1 MYTDAQA
8 LNQSVIQDRSQDSPS
23 LLKSWLSAEKNARL
37 ERFFSWAEI
46 RLTNSFLRPMVLL
59 TLTCAAVLGPQLA
72 SATPGDAKFKPLYDE
87 VAKLQGPDA
96 LKFFQNLPARGV
108 KGADVIDFFID
119 LPMSP
124 ANQQINKIFKDEGF
138 AFYLQKYPR
147 GDAFNKFSWKSGMGT
162 KMTGPYSKLALKVAF
177 TDYVALPTGPVGD
190 PNKKYR
196 IGISFHGMSH
206 PWLINWAD
214 SAQFEALRH
223 SNVETKVLDAEF
235 DNAKM
240 ASHFDTFIADKVDGI
255 LVWPM
260 VEAPTGPPA
269 KRALDA
275 GIPVVSVDRL
285 TGFEG
290 VNSRITGNFPANG
303 AQSGMY
309 LVWKLA
315 QEGKLA
321 AKMVMLR
328 KPLGSTAD
336 SVRTG
341 HFLKVLSYF
350 PEIEVL
356 KSYHDTD
363 SREEAFGNAQSALQ
377 AFPNIDVFFGT
388 GDHETLAALEAAK
401 AANRL
406 STRSGGKKIIF
417 LSIDDSKEALAQVK
431 NGDFGVNAPYTPLVG
446 DIGMRVLLN
455 VITKKAA
462 MPKDVI
468 TPNIPMVT
476 QKGEDIFGLKTQTP
490 DQWYEYTFGPPIK

>member
-1 MYTDAQA
+1 MIKAA
-8 LNQSVIQDRSQDSPS
+8 LKAACGAVSALALLAPSPAA
-23 LLKSWLSAEKNARL
+23 WSADPGAR
-37 ERFFSWAEI
+37 
-46 RLTNSFLRPMVLL
+46 
-59 TLTCAAVLGPQLA
+59 
-72 SATPGDAKFKPLYDE
+72 FKPLYDE
-87 VAKLQGPDA
+87 VAKLQGRDA
-96 LKFFQNLPARGV
+96 LKFFESLPSRGV
-108 KGADVIDFFID
+108 KGADAIDFFID

-124 ANQQINKIFKDEGF
+124 ANKQVAKIFKDEGF

-147 GDAFNKFSWKSGMGT
+147 GDAFEGFKWRPGMGT
-162 KMTGPYSKLALKVAF
+162 EIKGPFSKLPLKVAF
-177 TDYVALPTGPVGD
+177 TDYVPLPEGPVGAGG
-190 PNKKYR
+190 KKIR
-196 IGISFHGMSH
+196 IGVTFHGFSH

-214 SAQFEALRH
+214 AAQFEALRH
-223 SNVETKVLDAEF
+223 ANVETRVLDAEF

-240 ASHFDTFIADKVDGI
+240 AAHFDTFVADKVDGI

-260 VEAPTGPPA
+260 VEAPTAPPA
-269 KRALDA
+269 RRAIEA

-285 TGFEG
+285 TGFDG
-290 VNSRITGNFPANG
+290 VSSRVTGNFPANG
-303 AQSGMY
+303 AQCGMY

-315 QEGKLA
+315 QEGSLS
-321 AKMVMLR
+321 AKVVMLR

-350 PEIEVL
+350 PEIEIL
-356 KSYHDTD
+356 KSHHDTD

-377 AFPNIDVFFGT
+377 AYPVVDVVFGT

-406 STRSGGKKIIF
+406 SSRAAGKKIIF
-417 LSIDDSKEALAQVK
+417 LSIDDSKEALAQVR
-431 NGDFGVNAPYTPLVG
+431 NGDFGVNTPYTPLIA

-455 VITKKAA
+455 IVTKKAP

-476 QKGEDIFGLKTQTP
+476 QKGDEIFGLKTQTP
-490 DQWYEYTFGPPIK
+490 DQWYAYTFGPPIK

>member
-1 MYTDAQA
+1 MYTDPQA
-8 LNQSVIQDRSQDSPS
+8 LDQSATQDRPRDHPS
-23 LLKSWLSAEKNARL
+23 RAKSWLPVKRIIELQDFCSRTGKG
-37 ERFFSWAEI
+37 F
-46 RLTNSFLRPMVLL
+46 TSFLFRPIALVA
-59 TLTCAAVLGPQLA
+59 LTCAATLGPQLA
-72 SATPGDAKFKPLYDE
+72 SATPGDARFKALYDE
-87 VAKLQGPDA
+87 VGKLQGPDA
-96 LKFFQNLPARGV
+96 LKFFQSLPTRGV
-108 KGADVIDFFID
+108 NGADAIDFFID

-124 ANQQINKIFKDEGF
+124 ANKQINKIFKDEGF

-147 GDAFNKFSWKSGMGT
+147 GDSYNKFSWNSGMGT

-177 TDYVALPTGPVGD
+177 TDYVALPPGPVGD

-196 IGISFHGMSH
+196 IGIAFHGMVH

-223 SNVETKVLDAEF
+223 PNVEATVLDAEF

-285 TGFEG
+285 TGFDG
-290 VNSRITGNFPANG
+290 VNSRVTGNFPANG

-363 SREEAFGNAQSALQ
+363 NREEAFGNAQSALQ

-406 STRSGGKKIIF
+406 SSRAAAKKIIF

-431 NGDFGVNAPYTPLVG
+431 NGDFGVNAPYTPLIG

-476 QKGEDIFGLKTQTP
+476 QKSENIFGLKTQTP